1 MKVMAKKKIKNIDNP
16 LITVDLNQT
25 ETEFRDATLSEINMK
40 AKDIFK
46 NIPKSYQEF
55 RTADDWLEVRYG
67 KPGSETRKRFE
78 ARAQAFLASELPE
91 SNAITIDPEIL
102 GGTPVFSGTRIPIQ
116 NLIDHLTTEESIE
129 SFLNDFDGVT
139 KLQVQRIVRK
149 ILSFSD

>member
-1 MKVMAKKKIKNIDNP
+1 MSKKKAKDLDSCP
-16 LITVDLNQT
+16 LLSESNLQEDKSRDLI
-25 ETEFRDATLSEINMK
+25 LSEIN
-40 AKDIFK
+40 ALPKDLFK
-46 NIPKSYQEF
+46 NVSKSYQEF
-55 RTADDWLEVRYG
+55 RTADEWLQVRYG
-67 KPGSETRKRFE
+67 KPGSKTRKRFE

-91 SNAITIDPEIL
+91 SSAITVDPEIL

-149 ILSFSD
+149 IMRFPD